1 MRLTVCRLAGRYVNA
16 IGLANGHGGR
26 HLGCENNLN
35 VLTQSDFM
43 NNSRVGLKW
52 HSLIEESVTGRQD
65 QALHG
70 VVQNSRNLCSAVSTV
85 LREDDQNELLVIGG
99 DHSCAIGTWS
109 GVASTFR
116 PYGDIGLIWVDAH
129 MDAHTIESSPT
140 KNIHGTPVAHLLGF
154 GNELLR
160 TVGDIYPKI
169 KPQNLCLVG
178 IRSFESEEQELLNR
192 LGIRVFYDS
201 EVQRRG
207 IDECMNEA
215 VELVS
220 RDTHGF
226 GMSIDLD
233 GFRIKDAPA
242 VGTPEPGGIVASEFL
257 DYLRDNQLNGLLATE
272 IVEFMPHKDDL
283 WKRSER
289 LVTDLIEAVYLPKVS
304 AQLEEPVNEQRQSAA

>member
-1 MRLTVCRLAGRYVNA
+1 MKLTVYRLASKYVNA

-35 VLTQSDFM
+35 VLTRSNFL
-43 NNSRVGLKW
+43 NNSRVSLKW
-52 HSLIEESVTGRQD
+52 HSIIEENISGRQSD
-65 QALHG
+65 ALHG
-70 VVQNSRNLCSAVSTV
+70 VLQNSRALSGAVSAV
-85 LREDDQNELLVIGG
+85 LRQDDQNELLVIGG

-109 GVASTFR
+109 GVAAAYR

-178 IRSFESEEQELLNR
+178 IRSFETEEQELLNR
-192 LGIRVFYDS
+192 LGVRIFYDS

-207 IDECMNEA
+207 IEQCMKEA
-215 VELVS
+215 TELVS

-257 DYLRDNQLNGLLATE
+257 DFLRDTQLNGLIATE
-272 IVEFMPHKDDL
+272 IVEFMPHKDDI

-289 LVTDLIEAVYLPKVS
+289 LVTDIIESVYLPRISEEFTDSELEKRQYS
-304 AQLEEPVNEQRQSAA
+304 A